1 MACARRRQT
10 KGMRHCRKEAIGGMG
25 GAKRAHSVLL
35 FSALSLSL
43 FSPAHSVNIGQKYL
57 LSRLSLHP
65 DYTPGGQITW
75 LTFDIQDTLSEKCAA
90 HSAGRKQKLLARR
103 DKLMFCGQAYRRIN
117 QRREEKKE
125 TR

>member
-57 LSRLSLHP
+57 LSRLSLHH
-65 DYTPGGQITW
+65 DYTPGGQNAW
-75 LTFDIQDTLSEKCAA
+75 LTFDPGSGY
-90 HSAGRKQKLLARR
+90 SV
-103 DKLMFCGQAYRRIN
+103 
-117 QRREEKKE
+117 REM
-125 TR
+125 RCS